1 MSWSADLLRAS
12 LKVPPIDEFWRRLG
26 MVLVLGVISFLVGRV
41 ILFYVLRRM
50 RTNGE
55 LATA

>member
-12 LKVPPIDEFWRRLG
+12 LKAAEVHDFWRRLG
-26 MVLVLGVISFLVGRV
+26 TVLVLGVISFLVGRL
-41 ILFYVLRRM
+41 ILFYVMRRM
-50 RTNGE
+50 RTTGE